1 MFVTFW
7 WSNLREDQK
16 VGVSYL
22 YLMLQSTSTVDEN
35 YQKCIIMTIKSNFVF
50 NFQFD
55 VKVLQKASFCHKW
68 DISEDF

>member
-1 MFVTFW
+1 
-7 WSNLREDQK
+7 
-16 VGVSYL
+16 
-22 YLMLQSTSTVDEN
+22 MLQSTSTVDEN

-55 VKVLQKASFCHKW
+55 VKVLQKASFCHKR